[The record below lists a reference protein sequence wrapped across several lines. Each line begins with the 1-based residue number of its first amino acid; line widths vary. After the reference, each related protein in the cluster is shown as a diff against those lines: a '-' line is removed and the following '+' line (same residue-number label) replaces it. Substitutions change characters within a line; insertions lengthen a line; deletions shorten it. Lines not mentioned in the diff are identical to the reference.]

1 MVSKACSIRK
11 HAHRTLM
18 QASCGARRSL
28 AAMPALNSIFD
39 KHVLLAFSRTCN
51 TKGGA
56 EVESVSMHTKNG
68 WMQTLP
74 VHPLAGQ

>member
-1 MVSKACSIRK
+1 
-11 HAHRTLM
+11 
-18 QASCGARRSL
+18 
-28 AAMPALNSIFD
+28 MPALNSTFD